1 MKPQPHPPMSLRFWG
16 VRGSIPSPSPET
28 TRYGGNTSCIE
39 VRVGDEILILDCGSG
54 MRALGAS
61 LTAEF
66 KTRGFNATV
75 LISHT
80 HWDHIQGL
88 PFFAPAYS
96 ERNHLRIFSQAG
108 SRTRIQKALTNQMDP
123 IHFPVRFAELPGI
136 AGVDE
141 LPKEGKQFG
150 QLFVRTTN
158 LNHPGGCAGFRF
170 EGGGACVAYL
180 PDHEPYHS
188 STLSRKPTPG
198 QQAARAQLVDFVHGC
213 DLLILDTQ
221 YDEVEYPNRIG
232 WGHGCIADSVATAIA
247 AEVGELVCFH
257 HDPSHSDAK
266 INEMISRGRQLVR
279 EAGSRL
285 HLRAARE
292 GEQLSLLGKRVA
304 TNGLR
309 VVAA

>member
-1 MKPQPHPPMSLRFWG
+1 MKAQPHTPMSLRFWG

-39 VRVGDEILILDCGSG
+39 VRMGDEILILDCGSG
-54 MRALGAS
+54 MRPLGAS
-61 LTAEF
+61 LNAEF
-66 KTRGFNATV
+66 KTRGFNATIM
-75 LISHT
+75 ISHT

-88 PFFAPAYS
+88 PFFTPAYS
-96 ERNHLRIFSQAG
+96 DRNHLRIFAPTG
-108 SRTRIQKALTNQMDP
+108 SRARIQKALSHQMDP
-123 IHFPVRFAELPGI
+123 IHFPVRFANLPGI

-150 QLFVRTTN
+150 ELFVRTTG

-170 EGGGACVAYL
+170 QGGGACIAYL

-188 STLSRKPTPG
+188 STLSKKATPE
-198 QQAARAQLVDFVHGC
+198 QHAAQASLVEFVRDC
-213 DLLILDTQ
+213 DILILDTQ
-221 YDEVEYPNRIG
+221 YDEAEYPQRIG

-257 HDPSHSDAK
+257 HDPAHSDAK
-266 INEMISRGRQLVR
+266 INEMLARGRQLVR

-285 HLRAARE
+285 NLRAARE
-292 GEQLSLLGKRVA
+292 GEQLLLQRGRVA
-304 TNGLR
+304 ANGLR